1 MTKEELSSDFLHMTI
16 KILKLCT
23 GEDNEKLR
31 QLIWNKYIKN
41 KKKVYEG
48 VEFSSD
54 EDDDFYEKLAA

>member
-1 MTKEELSSDFLHMTI
+1 MTI